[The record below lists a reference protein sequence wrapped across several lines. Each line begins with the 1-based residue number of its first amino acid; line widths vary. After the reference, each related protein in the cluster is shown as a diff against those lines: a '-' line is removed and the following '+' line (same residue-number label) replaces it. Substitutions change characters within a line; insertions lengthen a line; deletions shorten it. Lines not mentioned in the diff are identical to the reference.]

1 MTMNIVIGLVERED
15 ELHRTLNELQSA
27 GFCHE
32 VIDTLDNSPTLW
44 EQVTATSQHSVR
56 KAASIGAGLTG
67 GAYAV
72 IGISAARC
80 AMNGGV
86 PVSWSVGTAAVFLL
100 IGLGLGAF
108 VGAFMGRVEAEQET
122 QLTLEGIR
130 RGGVLLFVWAEDR
143 RTREAMRIL
152 RDAGFPLVRTGTRA
166 RKARPPMGLY
176 SPKPV

>member
-1 MTMNIVIGLVERED
+1 MKAVIGLVERND
-15 ELHRTLNELQSA
+15 DLDRALSGLQAA
-27 GFCHE
+27 GFSRE
-32 VIDTLDNSPTLW
+32 AIVVSDNSPTLW
-44 EQVTATSQHSVR
+44 EQVNSSFQHSVR
-56 KAASIGAGLTG
+56 RAASIGAGLTG
-67 GAYAV
+67 AAYAA
-72 IGISAARC
+72 IGFSAARC

-86 PVSWSVGTAAVFLL
+86 PVLWSVSTAAMFLL

-152 RDAGFPLVRTGTRA
+152 RDAGFPLVRTGTPA